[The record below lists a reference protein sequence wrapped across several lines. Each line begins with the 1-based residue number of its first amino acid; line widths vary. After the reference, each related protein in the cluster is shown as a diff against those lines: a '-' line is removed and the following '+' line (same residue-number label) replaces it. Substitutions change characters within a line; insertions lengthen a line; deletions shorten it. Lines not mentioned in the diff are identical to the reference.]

1 MKNLNDLFENQIR
14 MLYSVED
21 QLIGSLQKMAD
32 NATDGSLE
40 KAFQDHLK
48 QTKNHKYR
56 LEQIGEQL
64 TIDVSGYTCTAIKGI
79 IDEVDDFLSKDLSDV
94 VRDAGLIA
102 YAQQIEHHEIAGYG
116 TACAYAE
123 ELSNEAVI
131 DKLQETLKEEKTTDE
146 ELNDIAVRINAKAEK
161 R

>member
-56 LEQIGEQL
+56 LEQI
-64 TIDVSGYTCTAIKGI
+64 
-79 IDEVDDFLSKDLSDV
+79 
-94 VRDAGLIA
+94 
-102 YAQQIEHHEIAGYG
+102 
-116 TACAYAE
+116 
-123 ELSNEAVI
+123 
-131 DKLQETLKEEKTTDE
+131 
-146 ELNDIAVRINAKAEK
+146 
-161 R
+161 